1 MGALVF
7 VVHCKR
13 QSLVN
18 KQVPTMDFLCF
29 FNMEQNMVLINRDDL
44 KGMIRHM
51 NRAVGYCKNARS
63 SYPFDPQ
70 TDIEAEPTEFYS
82 GASGFALGTLQSVI
96 KQLEYSLE

>member
-1 MGALVF
+1 
-7 VVHCKR
+7 
-13 QSLVN
+13 
-18 KQVPTMDFLCF
+18 
-29 FNMEQNMVLINRDDL
+29 
-44 KGMIRHM
+44 M